1 MAIRY
6 WSDFKKPKY
15 RDVDLFLTSV
25 GKQPQ
30 NKEVYPNGLPNYHL
44 LLTVS
49 GEGRLYKNDGSFLLS
64 PDTIMIHKSNTPLE
78 YAPKTKRWV
87 TAWLTYNGKDA
98 AHLFGFPYGVY
109 RIKNRSTIVSKIDEI
124 IALPEPRRQSS
135 GKKLLREL
143 FLLLS
148 EEIYLPALEP
158 TAEDRVTPIE
168 KMTLYIQHKYHK
180 HISVDDLAA
189 VINCGRTTVN
199 NLFRK
204 HLGTSPAQY
213 ILRFRVYMAEEFLKN
228 SPEIPI
234 KEVARLCGFKSSS
247 YLDHRFRS
255 GTPRSFQ
262 KQYMK
267 KTEQ

>member
-6 WSDFKKPKY
+6 WTDFKSYENK
-15 RDVDLFLTSV
+15 DVSLALTTA
-25 GKQPQ
+25 GKEAQR
-30 NKEVYPNGLPNYHL
+30 KKVYPSGFPDYHL

-87 TAWLTYNGKDA
+87 TAWFTYNGKDA

-158 TAEDRVTPIE
+158 TAEDRATSIE
-168 KMTLYIQHKYHK
+168 KMTLYIQNNYHK

-189 VINCGRTTVN
+189 LINCGRTTVN

-234 KEVARLCGFKSSS
+234 KEVARLCGFKSTS
-247 YLDHRFRS
+247 YLDRRFKL
-255 GTPRSFQ
+255 GTPRSFK